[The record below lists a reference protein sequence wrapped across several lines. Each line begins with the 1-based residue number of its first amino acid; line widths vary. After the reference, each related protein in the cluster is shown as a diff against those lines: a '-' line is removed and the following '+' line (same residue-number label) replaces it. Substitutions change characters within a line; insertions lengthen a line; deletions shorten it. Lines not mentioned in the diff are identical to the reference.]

1 MPEAVTEDR
10 LPRNLGLWSAAAVL
24 VGTTIGSGIFKTPS
38 VVAQELGAAGPMLL
52 VWVLGG
58 LVTLTGALSIAEM
71 AAAFPRSGGIFAY
84 ILESEGRFCA
94 FLYGW
99 SELTVIR
106 ASAVGGIATIF
117 AEYLGHFVSLTGQQ
131 EHYVAA
137 AAIVGIAF
145 LNYIGISYAAVL
157 MNFTTILKYGAL
169 LGLGLFAFTAG
180 THAAPSAPS
189 VIIVTTSAILTALVR
204 VLWAYDGWSNLSF
217 IGGEVKDPGRNMPR
231 ALIIGTGSIVL
242 IYLIVN
248 AAYLHL
254 LSVPEMAA
262 AKVVAATAAE
272 RIPLFGA
279 AGAAIISGIV
289 MVSCFGSV
297 NGSIMTGP
305 RVFFAMS
312 DRGLLFPL
320 VARVS
325 PRFKTPSVAIWLAAA
340 LAVTYVLQ
348 NSFAQLTERF
358 ILGTWPC
365 YSLAGAGVFILRRT
379 RPALARPYRTFGYPV
394 TPALFLLASVGMMV
408 NAMVTNPADNAVT
421 FGIILAGVPVY
432 GVWRWWS
439 GKSGVGNSESG
450 VGSRES

>member
-1 MPEAVTEDR
+1 M
-10 LPRNLGLWSAAAVL
+10 LI
-24 VGTTIGSGIFKTPS
+24 GTTIGSGIFKTPS
-38 VVAQELGAAGPMLL
+38 VVAQDVGAAGPMML

-58 LVTLTGALSIAEM
+58 LVTLAGALSIAEL
-71 AAAFPRSGGIFAY
+71 AAALPRSGGIFAY
-84 ILESEGRFCA
+84 IHAAEGPFWA

-117 AEYLGHFVSLTGQQ
+117 AQYLGHFIAFTPQQ

-157 MNFTTILKYGAL
+157 MNVTTVLKYGAL

-180 THAAPSAPS
+180 TRAAPSAAPLIAVS
-189 VIIVTTSAILTALVR
+189 TSAVLTALVR
-204 VLWAYDGWSNLSF
+204 VMWAYDGWSNLSF
-217 IGGEVKDPGRNMPR
+217 IGGEVKNPGRNMPR
-231 ALIIGTGSIVL
+231 ALILGTGSIVV

-248 AAYLHL
+248 AAYLHV

-262 AKVVAATAAE
+262 AKGVAASAAD
-272 RIPLFGA
+272 RIPMFGA

-312 DRGLLFPL
+312 DRGLLFPA

-325 PRFKTPSVAIWLAAA
+325 PRFQTPSVAIGLTAV
-340 LAVTYVLQ
+340 LAVLYTLQ
-348 NSFAQLTERF
+348 NSFAQLTDRF
-358 ILGTWPC
+358 VLGTWPF
-365 YSLAGAGVFILRRT
+365 YALAVAGVFILRKKE
-379 RPALARPYRTFGYPV
+379 PDLPRPYRTFLYPF
-394 TPALFLLASVGMMV
+394 TPALFLIASVGMMI
-408 NAMVTNPADNAVT
+408 NAVITNPRDNGVT
-421 FGIILAGVPVY
+421 FGIIFAGIPVY
-432 GVWRWWS
+432 FLWRRY
-439 GKSGVGNSESG
+439 
-450 VGSRES
+450 SRRPYGIAG